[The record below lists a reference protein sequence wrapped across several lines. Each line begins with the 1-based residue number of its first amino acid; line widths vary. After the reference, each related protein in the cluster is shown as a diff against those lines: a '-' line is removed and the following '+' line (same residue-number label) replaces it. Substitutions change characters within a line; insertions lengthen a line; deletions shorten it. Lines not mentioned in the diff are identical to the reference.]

1 MKNKLLVIITKKVLS
16 LNFLSL
22 YRLTASNQEEK
33 LKVLVLDS
41 TSVSFYDTYKSLEQK
56 TVALLNQIATRCSSN
71 SNEENKSKFRSN
83 LLENLNLHSKRIDF
97 AANSFAL
104 ITYKLPVLFNDNL
117 TNDAQKEAKTQSS
130 YLDQGNR

>member
-71 SNEENKSKFRSN
+71 SNEENKFRSN
-83 LLENLNLHSKRIDF
+83 LLKNLNLHSKRIDF

-104 ITYKLPVLFNDNL
+104 ITYNLPVLFNNNL